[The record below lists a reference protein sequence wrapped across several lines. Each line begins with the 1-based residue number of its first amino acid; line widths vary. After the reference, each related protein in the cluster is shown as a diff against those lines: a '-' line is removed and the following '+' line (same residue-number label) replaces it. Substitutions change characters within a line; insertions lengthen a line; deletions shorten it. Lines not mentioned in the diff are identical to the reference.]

1 MQQKFIGLYR
11 WICDQYMANANFMVD
26 SQETARRHLAQDNM
40 KNKTGV
46 QFNLNFCGKLFGPF
60 IFLSN

>member
-46 QFNLNFCGKLFGPF
+46 QS
-60 IFLSN
+60 IEFLRKIIWTIYFLI

>member
-26 SQETARRHLAQDNM
+26 SQETARRHLGQDSM

-46 QFNLNFCGKLFGPF
+46 QS
-60 IFLSN
+60 IEFLRKIIWTIYFLI

>member
-46 QFNLNFCGKLFGPF
+46 QSTE
-60 IFLSN
+60 FLRKIIWTIYFLI